1 MLLQKYNFFWTMGFL
16 LRFVGSWGRRARPFC
31 AQWWSV
37 CRIGGVAVGRNSPAG
52 KMFFPP
58 PCSFFPAPFRHLFGA
73 GRSGGARSGMA
84 QALRPAA

>member
-16 LRFVGSWGRRARPFC
+16 LRFVGSWERRARPFC

-37 CRIGGVAVGRNSPAG
+37 CRIGGGGLEEQSGGKNVFSATLFFFSGIFSGPAG
-52 KMFFPP
+52 
-58 PCSFFPAPFRHLFGA
+58 RVG
-73 GRSGGARSGMA
+73 RSGMA